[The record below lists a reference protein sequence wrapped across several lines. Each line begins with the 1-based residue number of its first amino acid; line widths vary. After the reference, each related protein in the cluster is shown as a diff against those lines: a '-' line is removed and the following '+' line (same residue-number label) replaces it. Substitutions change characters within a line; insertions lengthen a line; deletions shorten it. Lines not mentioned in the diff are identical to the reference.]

1 MQLAAFGLISITLM
15 RCGQNATAQDKMN
28 GETANIRVMKQKC
41 KWNSIGTLKH
51 A

>member
-1 MQLAAFGLISITLM
+1 MQLAAFGLISISLM
-15 RCGQNATAQDKMN
+15 SGKNATAQDKKN